1 MRNKAHFFIIFSLSL
16 LNIGLII
23 TYILTYTSE
32 SSGFTILNN
41 GDGSYRIQ
49 KVDGSFD
56 LKLSYTG
63 SQLSSLGVYEEA
75 SQLNIGF
82 NFNKGQITSY
92 MFENADYQISTNFVR
107 DSLLYLLRLERFGET
122 EKKYSITN
130 EGKIYDEFLLR

>member
-1 MRNKAHFFIIFSLSL
+1 MRNKAHFFIIFSLCL

-23 TYILTYTSE
+23 TYILTYTSK

-49 KVDGSFD
+49 KEDGSFD

-107 DSLLYLLRLERFGET
+107 DSLLYLLRLERFGDT
-122 EKKYSITN
+122 EKKYSIT
-130 EGKIYDEFLLR
+130 KSLLR